1 MTNLLGYIA
10 ASDVTEWYA
19 NLPSH
24 IKKEKVIS
32 ITNINQGFWTEY
44 CNLDLASNC
53 VRMGGKGNFSSV
65 PPSGLQVLIAYF
77 TF

>member
-1 MTNLLGYIA
+1 MTHLLGYIA
-10 ASDVTEWYA
+10 AADVTEWYV

-53 VRMGGKGNFSSV
+53 VRMGGKGNFSNV
-65 PPSGLQVLIAYF
+65 LPSGLQVLIAYF
-77 TF
+77 T